1 MYQHHI
7 QLRTNTELSKQEAVT
22 WYSIV
27 EEFGP
32 SDIIYNYPQGEEFVG
47 LEYGICDSCDMM
59 YVYTV
64 PLLRDMT
71 QEEAQFIVAVL
82 DYKFDIDFNIELSS
96 QFDAAVMGNFTN
108 SIDELEIDDEV
119 KTEALKE
126 MSKWSHN
133 RWLDVQLSEGWR
145 YGSYFN
151 SKDKTHPALR
161 DWDSLPES
169 HRRSPKY
176 TDQDILE
183 WLHKNRA
190 L

>member
-7 QLRTNTELSKQEAVT
+7 QLRTNTELSKDQAVT

-32 SDIIYNYPQGEEFVG
+32 QDIIYNYPQGEEFVG

-59 YVYTV
+59 HIYTV

-82 DYKFDIDFNIELSS
+82 DHKFDIDFNIELSS
-96 QFDAAVMGNFTN
+96 QFDAAVMGNFVN
-108 SIDELEIDDEV
+108 SVDELEIDDEV
-119 KTEALKE
+119 KEEALKG

-133 RWLDVQLSEGWR
+133 RWLDTQLSEGWR

-151 SKDKTHPALR
+151 SKQKTHPALR

-183 WLHKNRA
+183 WLHKNGA